1 MEAKMKKIILTTLL
15 CLTGCVSVIPLE
27 EMTKDDEL
35 QSAKKIYENIK
46 NNKELTNEINNI
58 KKTINKYNKD
68 NLSESDVKNL
78 LKDLNMKSTN
88 YEEIQVGIRKQEN
101 SINKNIEKLM
111 EYQNVEATSDLQ
123 NTDEITCNKYLVE
136 AEKYSAF
143 PSTQNEDNAKL
154 NYDQCLNY
162 INNNKINIKNIM
174 SSFEKYLTL
183 LNKLK
188 NYFSNIE
195 KEREDKL
202 LGNKRRC
209 GDISEDIAISV
220 IPFRNVSYDKNCIY
234 DFNKYPLTTVF
245 QALPNG
251 ALVAF
256 SMPGWG
262 NTIIKVEDNV
272 GYAEYVDGEHFSGR
286 NYVYTGNYRY
296 TTVLGAMKTIP
307 SFKKLN
313 VEKLNLPKTYFY
325 EGLNYVHVFY

>member
-1 MEAKMKKIILTTLL
+1 MKKIILTILL

-68 NLSESDVKNL
+68 NLSKNDVKNL

-111 EYQNVEATSDLQ
+111 EYQNVKATSDLQ
-123 NTDEITCNKYLVE
+123 NRDEVLCKKYLDKVKNSFE
-136 AEKYSAF
+136 TTRDK
-143 PSTQNEDNAKL
+143 NNAKL

-174 SSFEKYLTL
+174 SSFEKYLAL

-195 KEREDKL
+195 EKRENKL

-245 QALPNG
+245 QSLPNG

-256 SMPGWG
+256 SMPSWG
-262 NTIIKVEDNV
+262 DTIIKVEDNV
-272 GYAEYVDGEHFSGR
+272 EYIDGEHFSGR

-307 SFKKLN
+307 SFKRLN

>member
-1 MEAKMKKIILTTLL
+1 MKKIILTTLL

-68 NLSESDVKNL
+68 NLSETDVKNL

-111 EYQNVEATSDLQ
+111 EYQNVKATSDLQ
-123 NTDEITCNKYLVE
+123 NRDEVLCKKYLDKVKNSFE
-136 AEKYSAF
+136 TTRDK
-143 PSTQNEDNAKL
+143 NNAKL

-174 SSFEKYLTL
+174 SSFEKYLAL

-195 KEREDKL
+195 EKRENKL

-245 QALPNG
+245 QSLPNG

-256 SMPGWG
+256 SMPSWG
-262 NTIIKVEDNV
+262 DTIIKVEDNV
-272 GYAEYVDGEHFSGR
+272 EYVDGEHFSGR

-325 EGLNYVHVFY
+325 KGLNYVHVFY

>member
-1 MEAKMKKIILTTLL
+1 MKKIILTILL

-68 NLSESDVKNL
+68 NLSETDVKNL

-111 EYQNVEATSDLQ
+111 EYQNVKATSDLQ
-123 NTDEITCNKYLVE
+123 NRDEVLCKKYLDKVKNSFE
-136 AEKYSAF
+136 TTRDK
-143 PSTQNEDNAKL
+143 NNAKL

-245 QALPNG
+245 QSLPNG

-256 SMPGWG
+256 SMPSWG
-262 NTIIKVEDNV
+262 DTIIKVEDNV
-272 GYAEYVDGEHFSGR
+272 EYVDGEHFSGR

-325 EGLNYVHVFY
+325 KGLNYVHVFY

>member
-1 MEAKMKKIILTTLL
+1 M
-15 CLTGCVSVIPLE
+15 
-27 EMTKDDEL
+27 
-35 QSAKKIYENIK
+35 
-46 NNKELTNEINNI
+46 
-58 KKTINKYNKD
+58 
-68 NLSESDVKNL
+68 
-78 LKDLNMKSTN
+78 
-88 YEEIQVGIRKQEN
+88 
-101 SINKNIEKLM
+101 
-111 EYQNVEATSDLQ
+111 
-123 NTDEITCNKYLVE
+123 
-136 AEKYSAF
+136 
-143 PSTQNEDNAKL
+143 
-154 NYDQCLNY
+154 
-162 INNNKINIKNIM
+162 
-174 SSFEKYLTL
+174 EKYLAL

-245 QALPNG
+245 QSLPNG

-272 GYAEYVDGEHFSGR
+272 EYIDGEHFSGR

-296 TTVLGAMKTIP
+296 TTVLGAIKTIP

>member
-1 MEAKMKKIILTTLL
+1 MKKIILTTLL

-35 QSAKKIYENIK
+35 QSVKKIYENIK

-68 NLSESDVKNL
+68 NLSETDVKNL

-111 EYQNVEATSDLQ
+111 EYQNVKATSNLQ
-123 NTDEITCNKYLVE
+123 NRDEVLCKKYLDKVKNSFE
-136 AEKYSAF
+136 TTRDK
-143 PSTQNEDNAKL
+143 NNAKL

-174 SSFEKYLTL
+174 SSFEKYLAL

-195 KEREDKL
+195 EKRENKL

-245 QALPNG
+245 QSLPNG

-272 GYAEYVDGEHFSGR
+272 EYIDGEHFSGR

-325 EGLNYVHVFY
+325 EGVNYVHAFY